1 MKTKTK
7 KLLAIVLLFVI
18 ASGVITIALVTL
30 QSPVK
35 QAIMQSELDDLMTA
49 SNTTRLTTNPG
60 PDEDPV
66 WSPDGTKIFFET
78 RPDVGSGRYGS
89 ECYIAVMNADGS
101 DVTRLANGTNPV
113 LCSGRLYFKY
123 KDPVKTDILVTEAM
137 DMDGGNRKKLLS
149 LNVETYPFQAISP
162 DRTKVCYCTH
172 YETDSYFVWWKNDTL
187 TKEKGDWNI
196 DGAKYNNALQS
207 EEIFMA
213 GNGLHSDIWVMNLD
227 ESNKIKI
234 ASGIESSNCP
244 PQPRWSPDGTKI
256 FFLNPVISP
265 DTHTENVDIWVMNA
279 DGGNKKRLTD
289 HPGYDADPEW
299 SPGMEKIVYLS
310 ENHSNFD
317 IWIMNPDGS
326 GKEQLTESPDI
337 EADLEWS
344 PDGNRAAYISW
355 SSKGY
360 IYAREHNYEDKSE
373 IWVMNVD
380 GSEKERLLS
389 IPNPY
394 GVISDIEW
402 SPDGSKM
409 VFEFHLNYG
418 NDDIYVIDVVETM
431 GGA

>member
-7 KLLAIVLLFVI
+7 KIMAIVLLFVI

-49 SNTTRLTTNPG
+49 SGATRLTTNPG

-78 RPDVGSGRYGS
+78 RPDVGSRRYS
-89 ECYIAVMNADGS
+89 PECYIAVMNADGS
-101 DVTRLANGTNPV
+101 NVTRLAKGTNPV
-113 LCSGRLYFKY
+113 LRSGRLYFKY
-123 KDPVKTDILVTEAM
+123 QDPVYTDLQVTEAM
-137 DMDGGNRKKLLS
+137 DMDGGNRKNILS
-149 LNVETYPFQAISP
+149 LNVRTYQFQAISP
-162 DRTKVCYCTH
+162 DGTKVCYCTH
-172 YETDSYFVWWKNDTL
+172 YETDSYFVWWTNDTV

-196 DGAKYNNALQS
+196 DGEKYNDACQS
-207 EEIFMA
+207 GEILMA
-213 GNGLHSDIWVMNLD
+213 GQGLHSDIWVMNLD

-234 ASGIESSNCP
+234 ASRIESSNCQ

-256 FFLNPVISP
+256 FFLNPVISS
-265 DTHTENVDIWVMNA
+265 DIHTENVDIWVMNT

-289 HPGYDADPEW
+289 HPGYDAEPEL
-299 SPGMEKIVYLS
+299 SPDGEKIAYQS
-310 ENHSNFD
+310 EDQDNFD

-326 GKEQLTESPDI
+326 HKERLTESPNI
-337 EADLEWS
+337 EADLEWIS
-344 PDGNRAAYISW
+344 DGNRAAYISW
-355 SSKGY
+355 SSRGY
-360 IYAREHNYEDKSE
+360 IYEGEHNYEDKSE

-389 IPNPY
+389 IPYPY

-409 VFEFHLNYG
+409 VFEFHPNYG

-431 GGA
+431 GDA